1 MPIYFPQHGP
11 GPIYFSTACMGM
23 TYTGRLIR
31 YDPFTQ
37 KATMLNIHETVLKDN
52 HGIVNVGNDS
62 IYGFWPTKESYNE
75 IHTFTVLHRIRS
87 WKKVSNLSNWMSAK
101 PSI

>member
-62 IYGFWPTKESYNE
+62 IYGFWPTN
-75 IHTFTVLHRIRS
+75 TGS
-87 WKKVSNLSNWMSAK
+87 WKKVSNLSNWMAAR
-101 PSI
+101 PRINVN